1 MSGSCELYE
10 TITRTNKPTSGM
22 LPCIS
27 VLRSSR
33 KHSTQYTDTAYG
45 LSLIRYM
52 ENPKNWLRRSK
63 PCMMTSIALWWRT
76 RDHSLFSCGDGCQF
90 SCSSSSQIEKCNRW
104 SKKRYQE
111 FTGTSPPRLK
121 TLTLWMTLPSDNE
134 PSKYQDS
141 KAGRQLSKCG
151 MKLNAKKYNVLKLH
165 SKSEASLTVEISGAE
180 EVDSF
185 LYTLG
190 PMLQRAVRAGLTPGR
205 E

>member
-1 MSGSCELYE
+1 
-10 TITRTNKPTSGM
+10 
-22 LPCIS
+22 
-27 VLRSSR
+27 
-33 KHSTQYTDTAYG
+33 
-45 LSLIRYM
+45 
-52 ENPKNWLRRSK
+52 
-63 PCMMTSIALWWRT
+63 MMTSIALWWRT